1 MEFIVTTTRDNQDE
15 LKFTAERWARALQ
28 VPQVI
33 RENWNLEKLKKEYEV
48 DAILLAS
55 RSGPKVYCK

>member
-33 RENWNLEKLKKEYEV
+33 RENWNLEKLKKE
-48 DAILLAS
+48 
-55 RSGPKVYCK
+55 